1 MKRTE
6 VVSFII
12 SACSYLRLSQ
22 AKTLSNLVAAAMKLT
37 RASLAELGRI
47 LAHQSS
53 VATKHCIKRVDR
65 FVGNHRIEP
74 TEAMRGVVQW
84 LAGPHKRLLVSIDW
98 VDIRHFHCL
107 VLAARLQGRAVP
119 LLWAVYR
126 YEDFYRSQNNLEYG
140 LLHLFRTMVPKTTE
154 VVILADRGFG
164 RAEMARE
171 CQKLEFSYIIR
182 IEPRAYIKSRGFTGN
197 LMDLPIKPGQQ
208 RLLRNVLYR
217 KEKPV
222 TQHVGVI
229 WKPNKAEPW
238 FLMTNLEKV
247 PAKKLTKVF
256 GKRMSIEEYFRDAKS
271 KRNGFALRLTLIKDS
286 NRLSRFLLILALAY
300 ILLTMIGLYMRKH
313 FRPSQWCSN
322 NRVGECSFFTIGRV
336 MLHKAMPSPNYLLR
350 DLRNEILLQN
360 WG

>member
-1 MKRTE
+1 MKRTQ

-22 AKTLSNLVAAAMKLT
+22 AKTLSDLVAAAMKLT
-37 RASLAELGRI
+37 RASLAELGRA
-47 LAHQSS
+47 LAHQSN
-53 VATKHCIKRVDR
+53 VATKHCIKRVER
-65 FVGNHRIEP
+65 FVGNYRIEP
-74 TEAMRGVVQW
+74 SEAMREVVQW
-84 LAGPHKRLLVSIDW
+84 LARPRKHLLVSIDW
-98 VDIRHFHCL
+98 VDIRHFRCL
-107 VLAARLQGRAVP
+107 VLAVRLRGRAIP

-182 IEPRAYIKSRGFTGN
+182 IEPRVYIKSRDFTGN
-197 LMDLPIKPGQQ
+197 LMDLTIKTGQQ

-217 KEKPV
+217 KEKSV
-222 TQHVGVI
+222 TQNVAVI

-271 KRNGFALRLTLIKDS
+271 KRNGSALRLTLIKDS
-286 NRLSRFLLILALAY
+286 DRPEPISADSCVS
-300 ILLTMIGLYMRKH
+300 LYFIDDDRA
-313 FRPSQWCSN
+313 
-322 NRVGECSFFTIGRV
+322 VY
-336 MLHKAMPSPNYLLR
+336 A
-350 DLRNEILLQN
+350 
-360 WG
+360 